1 MRRSF
6 RFTHSTR
13 DVADEI
19 GFHLEMR
26 TREFIERGMPPEEA
40 RRAAAAS
47 FGDVDAIEAACRD
60 ERAMRAREHARRD
73 WLQGIGLDL
82 KVAVRS
88 LWRRPAFTAASTLT
102 LTLGIGAAAAVFA
115 IVSGVLLR
123 PLPYRDPG
131 HLVMIWLMGSDVHG
145 TDNKLPLSAPTY
157 LDVTREV
164 PTLASAAAFRSWPYT
179 LSEGIRPEQQASRH
193 AREPKD
199 R

>member
-6 RFTHSTR
+6 RFTHSKR

-47 FGDVDAIEAACRD
+47 FGDVAAIEAQCRD

-123 PLPYRDPG
+123 PLPYRDPSR
-131 HLVMIWLMGSDVHG
+131 LAMLWMGGPGVRGASSQM
-145 TDNKLPLSAPTY
+145 PLSAQLY
-157 LDVTREV
+157 LDIRRGV
-164 PTLASAAAFRSWPYT
+164 PTLPVA
-179 LSEGIRPEQQASRH
+179 G
-193 AREPKD
+193 
-199 R
+199 